1 MLFQEQR
8 DSEGIVEGD
17 VIFFAGAYMI
27 DKSRRKVGLVL
38 GIKKKDGNVLTSV
51 SYYDT
56 DNGRVEKFKEVLD
69 PIEFEKFLNNTG
81 MAISTRMNSKLE
93 EFNYRTRTLDDAF
106 SAHLDDEEKTILH
119 QLFLIA
125 IACGKDRSD
134 AYSTVS
140 QSLTKLVSQRI

>member
-8 DSEGIVEGD
+8 NAASIVEGD
-17 VIFFAGAYMI
+17 VIFFAGAFMI
-27 DKSRRKVGLVL
+27 DKTRRKVGLVL
-38 GIKKKDGNVLTSV
+38 GIKKKNGSVLTSV
-51 SYYDT
+51 TYFDS
-56 DNGRVEKFKEVLD
+56 DNGGVEQFKEVLD
-69 PIEFEKFLNNTG
+69 PIEFEKFLNTTG

-134 AYSTVS
+134 AYSKVT
-140 QSLTKLVSQRI
+140 QSVTKLVTPRI